1 MWKLNRLLC
10 LYLDN
15 GCNYEYLEDYI
26 IWYAKENKFS
36 INLDYVKARIED
48 IYKMQWSVGLTTE
61 NILIDHVLNYIKTC
75 KKIWK

>member
-26 IWYAKENKFS
+26 IWFSKENKFS

-48 IYKMQWSVGLTTE
+48 IYKIQWLVGLTTE
-61 NILIDHVLNYIKTC
+61 NILIDHVLDYIKTC
-75 KKIWK
+75 KQIWK